1 MSRGSGHGLPGRTER
16 VGLAPGRRRKASSQ
30 RWLLRHLNDPYVQAA
45 KREGYRSRAAYK
57 LLELDARFRLIR
69 PGAVVVDLGAAPG
82 SWSEVA
88 RRRGAGRVI
97 ALDLLPIAPIEGVET
112 LQGDFSETEVL
123 EALRRSLGGARAD
136 LVLSDMAPNTTGHAA
151 TDHLRIMHLVALA
164 ADFAAEVLAPGGSFV
179 AKVFQGGTEPDLLA
193 ELKRRFTRV
202 RHAKPQA
209 SRAESAE
216 LYVIAEGFRG
226 ERNAGGKN
234 ADGKNSREKT

>member
-1 MSRGSGHGLPGRTER
+1 M
-16 VGLAPGRRRKASSQ
+16 
-30 RWLLRHLNDPYVQAA
+30 
-45 KREGYRSRAAYK
+45 
-57 LLELDARFRLIR
+57 
-69 PGAVVVDLGAAPG
+69 
-82 SWSEVA
+82 
-88 RRRGAGRVI
+88 
-97 ALDLLPIAPIEGVET
+97 
-112 LQGDFSETEVL
+112 L

-216 LYVIAEGFRG
+216 IYVIAEGFRG
-226 ERNAGGKN
+226 ERNAGE
-234 ADGKNSREKT
+234 KNSGEKT

>member
-1 MSRGSGHGLPGRTER
+1 MSRSTRSGLSGRVER
-16 VGLAPGRRRKASSQ
+16 VGLESGRRRKASSQ

-45 KREGYRSRAAYK
+45 KREGYRSRAAFK
-57 LLELDARFRLIR
+57 LLELDARFRLFR
-69 PGAVVVDLGAAPG
+69 PGAVVIDLGAAPG

-88 RRRGAGRVI
+88 KRRGAERVI
-97 ALDLLPIAPIEGVET
+97 ALDLLPIAPIPGVEI
-112 LQGDFSETEVL
+112 LQGDFSDDAVMET
-123 EALRRSLGGARAD
+123 LRAALGGTAAH

-164 ADFAAEVLAPGGSFV
+164 ADFASRVLAPGGAFV
-179 AKVFQGGTEPDLLA
+179 AKVFQGGTEPALLA
-193 ELKRRFTRV
+193 ELKQRFTRV

-226 ERNAGGKN
+226 TKG
-234 ADGKNSREKT
+234 